1 MGGGAPHV
9 KVARLPGIEPGF
21 FNRPQSSRQQ
31 GVQRAPQTMS
41 EAALQYE
48 LEWRAQLAEMA
59 DMDME
64 AGASSA
70 SEYEEYGEDEDG
82 HVSSCSD

>member
-1 MGGGAPHV
+1 
-9 KVARLPGIEPGF
+9 
-21 FNRPQSSRQQ
+21 
-31 GVQRAPQTMS
+31 MS

-48 LEWRAQLAEMA
+48 LEWRAELAEMA

-70 SEYEEYGEDEDG
+70 SEYEEYGADEDG
-82 HVSSCSD
+82 HVTSCSD